1 MEDDDDPFS
10 FFEEL
15 LEMEDEEEGTEHL
28 VDELR
33 TKAGAFVE
41 EALVE

>member
-15 LEMEDEEEGTEHL
+15 LEMEEGTEHL